1 MLLDRH
7 LVFREGVMLPNIGR
21 ERIVADHHSQAQMD
35 HGLIS
40 PISISPESR
49 IPDPTS
55 GSSTKKEYDLYFRI
69 RRDNSGLVAWS
80 KTCLDVQR
88 RLLEDLQQTS
98 LTAEDRCEILRGIL
112 VVQSLT
118 LEKWITAGDEASTAG
133 QIAED
138 AHESN

>member
-1 MLLDRH
+1 
-7 LVFREGVMLPNIGR
+7 MLPSMGR
-21 ERIVADHHSQAQMD
+21 ESTVADQQSQTQMD
-35 HGLIS
+35 HGLVS
-40 PISISPESR
+40 PISIPPESR

-55 GSSTKKEYDLYFRI
+55 GSSTKEEYDLYFRI

-80 KTCLDVQR
+80 QTCLDVQR

-98 LTAEDRCEILRGIL
+98 LAAEDRCEILHGIL

-118 LEKWITAGDEASTAG
+118 LEKWITAGEEANGVCQTE
-133 QIAED
+133 ED